1 MRSTYRAIK
10 KKTIDEAVTALS
22 LLPIFNSVDPIAA
35 FIKNATPSQPVIT
48 VPEPKTPPA
57 NRLTDA
63 DRRTRQQHKENLST
77 PSIAGMMSGLSGISE
92 PDVPAFENKEELKDH
107 PFDSDQLSLAWK
119 AFAEKVDA
127 AQLKS
132 ALSVREPVLLDNF
145 QVEYN
150 LDNEV
155 QRKRIVLDVK
165 PKLLA
170 YLHQSLHNELIMV
183 DFNVTENLQEII
195 NKPYTD
201 QEKYNSLV
209 SKYPVLGIM
218 KQRFGL
224 DFE

>member
-1 MRSTYRAIK
+1 
-10 KKTIDEAVTALS
+10 
-22 LLPIFNSVDPIAA
+22 
-35 FIKNATPSQPVIT
+35 
-48 VPEPKTPPA
+48 
-57 NRLTDA
+57 
-63 DRRTRQQHKENLST
+63 
-77 PSIAGMMSGLSGISE
+77 MSGLSNISE
-92 PDVPAFENKEELKDH
+92 PELPTFENNAELKDH
-107 PFDSDQLSLAWK
+107 PFDSEQLTLAWK
-119 AFAEKVDA
+119 AFAGKVDA

-145 QVEYN
+145 RVEYN

-155 QRKRIVLDVK
+155 QRQRIVLDVK

-170 YLHQSLHNELIMV
+170 YLHQALHNELIMV

-201 QEKYNSLV
+201 QEKFNSLV
-209 SKYPVLGIM
+209 AKYPVLGMM

>member
-1 MRSTYRAIK
+1 VRSVDRAIK
-10 KKTIDEAVTALS
+10 KKTIDEAVTTLS
-22 LLPIFNSVDPIAA
+22 LLPIFSAIDPIEV
-35 FIKNATPSQPVIT
+35 FIKNATPSQPVIN

-63 DRRTRQQHKENLST
+63 DRRTRQLHKENLST
-77 PSIAGMMSGLSGISE
+77 PSISGMMNGLSGVSE
-92 PDVPAFENKEELKDH
+92 PDLPTFKNQAEPKDQ
-107 PFDSDQLSLAWK
+107 PFDSDQLTLAWK

-132 ALSVREPVLLDNF
+132 ALSVREPILLENF
-145 QVEYN
+145 HVEYN

-170 YLHQSLHNELIMV
+170 YLHQALHNELIMV

-209 SKYPVLGIM
+209 AKYPVLGIM